1 MTTTLGTGAG
11 KRLGGRVVSRD
22 ERDQRRTGGLWV
34 VGLLCDWRGVLQ
46 VSQSSPPTDSDTV
59 IGSG

>member
-1 MTTTLGTGAG
+1 MATTLTTGAG
-11 KRLGGRVVSRD
+11 KGLGGRVVSRD

-34 VGLLCDWRGVLQ
+34 VGPLCDGRGVLQ
-46 VSQSSPPTDSDTV
+46 ASQSSPPTDIDTI